1 MNDNNTKI
9 LKVSGKNLDS
19 FFQNLITND
28 VSLLTHQK
36 IIYTCVLTPQGKF
49 LNDFFLT
56 KKNSSYLIEI
66 NENEIESFT
75 NLLKHYDLRNN
86 CNVEEVKNLK
96 TLVCLEKKYDQF
108 QKLFKDNIENFT
120 ECFEIF
126 EDPRSKGYLLRI
138 WIKKDKADEIAKAF
152 AELDQNEIEVERI
165 KRLIP
170 NSQIDLEKN
179 KSFILAFGLDKLNAI
194 SFDKGCFVGQENTAR
209 QKYRGNQKYILRSL
223 KLLEGSFPSFNDEL
237 KLAGQRIGIMKSS
250 RGDYGL
256 ALIKNDIKK
265 SNNETYEICN
275 STKVLF
281 INHQ

>member
-28 VSLLTHQK
+28 INLLTHQK

-56 KKNSSYLIEI
+56 KRNSSYLIEI

-75 NLLKHYDLRNN
+75 NLLKHYDLRKNYN
-86 CNVEEVKNLK
+86 IEEVKNLK

-108 QKLFKDNIENFT
+108 LKIFKDKIKNFT
-120 ECFEIF
+120 ECFEVF

-138 WIKKDKADEIAKAF
+138 WIKKDRASEITKAF
-152 AELDQNEIEVERI
+152 AKLDQNEIEVERI

-179 KSFILAFGLDKLNAI
+179 KSFILAFGLDRLNAI

-209 QKYRGNQKYILRSL
+209 QKYRGSQKYILSSL
-223 KLLEGSFPSFNDEL
+223 KLLEGSFPPFNDEL

-265 SNNETYEICN
+265 SNNETYEICH
-275 STKVLF
+275 STKVF